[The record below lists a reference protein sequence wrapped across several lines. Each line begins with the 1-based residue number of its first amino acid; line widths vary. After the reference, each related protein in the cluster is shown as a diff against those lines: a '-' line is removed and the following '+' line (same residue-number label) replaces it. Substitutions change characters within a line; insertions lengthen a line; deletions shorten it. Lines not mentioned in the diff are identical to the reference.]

1 MLVLSRKKNESI
13 CIGSGIEVTVL
24 EVQGNRV
31 KLGFRSPDDVA
42 ILRSEIRERLE
53 HAPPAL
59 DHAECC

>member
-31 KLGFRSPDDVA
+31 KLGFRSPDNVA
-42 ILRSEIRERLE
+42 ILRSEIRDRPIN
-53 HAPPAL
+53 APPAL